1 MYLSLQLHLYLWLVQ
16 LCVCFAWAAAVFLLI
31 RLPVARSRSPAGAPR
46 VRRQGILGGGEVFCF
61 ILSTLWAL
69 CRWRSFL
76 QNVEPRPAAQTRW
89 WYAPMRRGDAARA
102 RGAACGE
109 ECGISC
115 CYCCCSQGDR
125 VGHQGRS
132 RVVSTPPLFVLHRI
146 VVLGRG
152 RHSSAGRTGVE
163 ERASESE
170 RERER
175 ESERESE
182 KDAPN
187 RISRSFLYTQ
197 QTQNHL
203 RLLLETIFWGATQ
216 THVF

>member
-1 MYLSLQLHLYLWLVQ
+1 
-16 LCVCFAWAAAVFLLI
+16 
-31 RLPVARSRSPAGAPR
+31 
-46 VRRQGILGGGEVFCF
+46 VFCF

-170 RERER
+170 RARERGRGRERER
-175 ESERESE
+175 EGRTQSYLAR
-182 KDAPN
+182 
-187 RISRSFLYTQ
+187 FFYTRNKRKTILGCCSKRFFRVQ
-197 QTQNHL
+197 HRHTFFDVSPLKSSIRTAHGRDCLHL
-203 RLLLETIFWGATQ
+203 PHRTPVDTWLTVTSTPA
-216 THVF
+216 